1 MTSQQIEYFLAV
13 ARNLS
18 FTKAAEELY
27 VTQPAISRQV
37 SALEADLGFTLFDRA
52 SRKTALTA
60 EGELFYRFFRE
71 YSDSLVATIQKARE
85 LAGAQ
90 VGSISMG
97 HLSGWNLSGFLPKLI
112 SRFNGIYPNISVSI
126 ESRGFRG
133 LLSSLRNDK
142 VDVILTLDVTIDRD
156 PDWSIQP
163 LTEIPRILLY
173 HAARQ
178 RADGARMTLEEFKDD
193 VFFVVSDEEVPRASE
208 FVRSYCAPYGFE
220 PKVRTVPN
228 VESMLTVLQNGMGV
242 AIMDSWQ
249 RDCSN
254 TDLRYFPINSAH
266 LVSLAWRKSNRN
278 PAIQPFINEITL
290 LFHNQP
296 GANVRN
302 L

>member
-60 EGELFYRFFRE
+60 EGELFYRMF
-71 YSDSLVATIQKARE
+71 SDFADHFTATMQQAKE
-85 LAGAQ
+85 LT
-90 VGSISMG
+90 GSKIGSVSFG

-112 SRFNGIYPNISVSI
+112 SRFNTAYPNVSVNI
-126 ESRGFRG
+126 ESRGFKN

-156 PDWSIQP
+156 PDWAIQP

-173 HAARQ
+173 PEARQ
-178 RADGARMTLEEFKDD
+178 REDGTRMTPTDFKDD

-220 PKVRTVPN
+220 PKIRTVPN
-228 VESMLTVLQNGMGV
+228 IESMLTVVQNGIGV
-242 AIMDSWQ
+242 AIMDTWQ
-249 RDCSN
+249 RDC
-254 TDLRYFPINSAH
+254 TNSGLHYIPLNSSH
-266 LVSLAWRKSNRN
+266 LVSLAWRKSNSN
-278 PAIQPFINEITL
+278 PAIPLFINEITL

-296 GANVRN
+296 GASVRN